1 MSKIDFG
8 IIFIAKENELDA
20 RNLYLD
26 IDSVFFSVD
35 EVIKTGRYKD
45 TNLSDLKM
53 VNVKFETTV
62 NTNAIKLFD
71 TKLFQIINGD
81 YTSNIDEKLESLV
94 NYCTNLDFNKIK
106 IENNFIEHPTNNI
119 NFNKEKKE
127 IIKEYYRTQIY
138 TAIEELEK
146 VLNPN
151 FVDKRIDILDIIEQ
165 MERKIKGQDKILES
179 LVPNIVLNQKLVETE
194 NLDLIRTQKVNILLD
209 GSTGTG
215 KTLMVNELSNILD
228 IPVVVRSA
236 TNYSTVGYVGE
247 SLNAVLADLIRKTGG
262 DLSRAKRG
270 IVCLDEIDKLGDS
283 TLEIRK
289 GLMQELLTW
298 ISGTSVKVLV
308 GKKEYSFDTSLLTF
322 VFLGAFSKIKDNK
335 SSIGFNST
343 KTVKSNTK
351 DYIEFGMNREFMG
364 RLNLKLVLNDL
375 NKDILLDIL
384 LNSNISPLKSFI
396 QIGKLYDVD
405 IDYTE
410 EFVNQV
416 VYLALKND
424 TGARGLLTI
433 MNEVKSKLLIPIMT
447 GEIES
452 ITLTE
457 DVLSDDFSIELKKPR
472 TLSFN

>member
-8 IIFIAKENELDA
+8 IIFIAKESELDA

-106 IENNFIEHPTNNI
+106 IENNFIEHPTNSMNS
-119 NFNKEKKE
+119 NKEKKE

-179 LVPNIVLNQKLVETE
+179 LVPNIVLNQKIVETE
-194 NLDLIRTQKVNILLD
+194 NIDLIRTQKVNILLD

-215 KTLMVNELSNILD
+215 KTLMVNELSSILD

-322 VFLGAFSKIKDNK
+322 VFLGAFSKIKDSK

-457 DVLSDDFSIELKKPR
+457 NVLSDDFSIELRKPR
-472 TLSFN
+472 ILSFN

>member
-8 IIFIAKENELDA
+8 IIFIAKESELDA

-106 IENNFIEHPTNNI
+106 IENNFIEHPTNSM
-119 NFNKEKKE
+119 NFNGGKTE

-138 TAIEELEK
+138 TAMAELEK

-151 FVDKRIDILDIIEQ
+151 FIDKRIDILDIIEQ
-165 MERKIKGQDKILES
+165 MECKIKGQDKILES
-179 LVPNIVLNQKLVETE
+179 LVPNIVLNQKIVETE
-194 NLDLIRTQKVNILLD
+194 NIDLIRTQKVNILLD

-215 KTLMVNELSNILD
+215 KTLMVNELSSILD

-247 SLNAVLADLIRKTGG
+247 SLNTVLADLIRKTGG

-298 ISGTSVKVLV
+298 ISGTSVKVSV
-308 GKKEYSFDTSLLTF
+308 GKKEMD
-322 VFLGAFSKIKDNK
+322 
-335 SSIGFNST
+335 
-343 KTVKSNTK
+343 
-351 DYIEFGMNREFMG
+351 
-364 RLNLKLVLNDL
+364 
-375 NKDILLDIL
+375 
-384 LNSNISPLKSFI
+384 
-396 QIGKLYDVD
+396 
-405 IDYTE
+405 
-410 EFVNQV
+410 
-416 VYLALKND
+416 
-424 TGARGLLTI
+424 
-433 MNEVKSKLLIPIMT
+433 
-447 GEIES
+447 
-452 ITLTE
+452 
-457 DVLSDDFSIELKKPR
+457 
-472 TLSFN
+472 

>member
-8 IIFIAKENELDA
+8 IIFIAKESELDA

-106 IENNFIEHPTNNI
+106 IENNFIEHPTNSM
-119 NFNKEKKE
+119 NFNGGKTE

-138 TAIEELEK
+138 TAMAELEK

-151 FVDKRIDILDIIEQ
+151 FIDKRIDILDIIEQ
-165 MERKIKGQDKILES
+165 MECKIKGQDKILES
-179 LVPNIVLNQKLVETE
+179 LVPNIVLNQKIVETE
-194 NLDLIRTQKVNILLD
+194 NIDLIRTQKVNILLD

-215 KTLMVNELSNILD
+215 KTLMVNELSSILD

-247 SLNAVLADLIRKTGG
+247 SLKTVLADLIRKTGG

-270 IVCLDEIDKLGDS
+270 IICLDEIDKLGDS

-298 ISGTSVKVLV
+298 ISGTSVKVNV

-322 VFLGAFSKIKDNK
+322 GFLGAFSKIKDNK

-410 EFVNQV
+410 GFINQV

-447 GEIES
+447 GELES

-457 DVLSDDFSIELKKPR
+457 DVLSNDFSIELKKPR

>member
-8 IIFIAKENELDA
+8 IIFNPKESKLDA
-20 RNLYLD
+20 RNLYLE
-26 IDSVFFSVD
+26 IESVFFSVD
-35 EVIKTGRYKD
+35 EVVKTGRYKD
-45 TNLSDLKM
+45 TNISDLKM
-53 VNVKFETTV
+53 VHVKFETTV
-62 NTNAIKLFD
+62 NTNSIKLFD
-71 TKLFQIINGD
+71 TKLYQLVSGD
-81 YTSNIDEKLESLV
+81 YSSNIDEKLEKLV
-94 NYCTNLDFNKIK
+94 DYCTMIDFNKIK
-106 IENNFIEHPTNNI
+106 IVNNYVEFVSNYINSSEDKIEI
-119 NFNKEKKE
+119 V
-127 IIKEYYRTQIY
+127 KEYYRTKIY
-138 TAIEELEK
+138 NAIKELERE
-146 VLNPN
+146 LNPD
-151 FVDKRIDILDIIEQ
+151 FIDKGSDILDIIEN
-165 MERKIKGQDKILES
+165 MKDKIKGQDKVIES
-179 LVPNIVLNQKLVETE
+179 LVPNIVLNQRIVETE

-228 IPVVVRSA
+228 IPVVIRSA

-247 SLNAVLADLIRKTGG
+247 SLNVILADLIRKTGG

-283 TLEIRK
+283 GLEIRK

-298 ISGTSVKVLV
+298 ISGTSVKVSV

-322 VFLGAFSKIKDNK
+322 VFLGAFSKIKDSK

-343 KTVKSNTK
+343 KTVKTNTK
-351 DYIEFGMNREFMG
+351 DYVEFGMNREFIG

-375 NKDILLDIL
+375 DKDILLDIL
-384 LNSNISPLKSFI
+384 INSSISPLKSFI

-416 VYLALKND
+416 VYLSLKND
-424 TGARGLLTI
+424 TGARGLLSI

-447 GEIES
+447 REIES

-457 DVLSDDFSIELKKPR
+457 DILTEDYQLEIGKSR
-472 TLSFN
+472 TLSIN

>member
-8 IIFIAKENELDA
+8 IIFIAKKSELDA

-62 NTNAIKLFD
+62 NTNSIKLFD

-106 IENNFIEHPTNNI
+106 IENNFIEHPI
-119 NFNKEKKE
+119 NGGKTE

-138 TAIEELEK
+138 TAMAELEK

-151 FVDKRIDILDIIEQ
+151 FIDKRIDILDIIEQ
-165 MERKIKGQDKILES
+165 MECKIKGQDKILES
-179 LVPNIVLNQKLVETE
+179 LVPNIVLNQKIVETE
-194 NLDLIRTQKVNILLD
+194 NIDLIRTQKVNILLD

-215 KTLMVNELSNILD
+215 KTLMVNELSSILD

-247 SLNAVLADLIRKTGG
+247 SLNTVLADLIRKTGG
-262 DLSRAKRG
+262 DLARAKRG

-298 ISGTSVKVLV
+298 ISGTSVKLNV
-308 GKKEYSFDTSLLTF
+308 GKKEYSFGYGDWNR
-322 VFLGAFSKIKDNK
+322 K
-335 SSIGFNST
+335 
-343 KTVKSNTK
+343 NT
-351 DYIEFGMNREFMG
+351 YCIRHG
-364 RLNLKLVLNDL
+364 L
-375 NKDILLDIL
+375 
-384 LNSNISPLKSFI
+384 SF
-396 QIGKLYDVD
+396 
-405 IDYTE
+405 
-410 EFVNQV
+410 
-416 VYLALKND
+416 LKN
-424 TGARGLLTI
+424 
-433 MNEVKSKLLIPIMT
+433 EPIQAY
-447 GEIES
+447 IVS
-452 ITLTE
+452 C
-457 DVLSDDFSIELKKPR
+457 
-472 TLSFN
+472 

>member
-1 MSKIDFG
+1 
-8 IIFIAKENELDA
+8 
-20 RNLYLD
+20 
-26 IDSVFFSVD
+26 
-35 EVIKTGRYKD
+35 
-45 TNLSDLKM
+45 
-53 VNVKFETTV
+53 
-62 NTNAIKLFD
+62 
-71 TKLFQIINGD
+71 
-81 YTSNIDEKLESLV
+81 
-94 NYCTNLDFNKIK
+94 
-106 IENNFIEHPTNNI
+106 
-119 NFNKEKKE
+119 
-127 IIKEYYRTQIY
+127 
-138 TAIEELEK
+138 
-146 VLNPN
+146 
-151 FVDKRIDILDIIEQ
+151 
-165 MERKIKGQDKILES
+165 MECKIKGQDKILES

-457 DVLSDDFSIELKKPR
+457 DVLSDDFSIELKRPR
-472 TLSFN
+472 ILSFN

>member
-8 IIFIAKENELDA
+8 IIFNAKESELDA

-26 IDSVFFSVD
+26 IESVFFCVD
-35 EVIKTGRYKD
+35 EVIKTGIYKD
-45 TNLSDLKM
+45 TNISDLKM
-53 VNVKFETTV
+53 VEAKFETTV

-71 TKLFQIINGD
+71 TKLYQTISGD
-81 YTSNIDEKLESLV
+81 YSMNIDETLEKLV
-94 NYCTNLDFNKIK
+94 NYCTVIEFNKIK
-106 IENNFIEHPTNNI
+106 IINDYIEFPDKRLNTK
-119 NFNKEKKE
+119 KEK
-127 IIKEYYRTQIY
+127 IDIVKEYFRTKIY
-138 TAIEELEK
+138 ESMEELEK

-151 FVDKRIDILDIIEQ
+151 FIDNRVDVLDIIEQ
-165 MERKIKGQDKILES
+165 MEYKIKGQDKILES
-179 LVPNIVLNQKLVETE
+179 LVPNIILNQKIVETE
-194 NLDLIRTQKVNILLD
+194 NIDLIRTQKVNILLD

-215 KTLMVNELSNILD
+215 KTLMVNELSSILD

-247 SLNAVLADLIRKTGG
+247 SLNTVLADLIRKTGG

-298 ISGTSVKVLV
+298 ISGTSVKVSV

-322 VFLGAFSKIKDNK
+322 VFLGAFSKIKDNM

-351 DYIEFGMNREFMG
+351 DYVEFGMNREFMG

-384 LNSNISPLKSFI
+384 LNSKISPLKSFI

-410 EFVNQV
+410 GFVNQV

-424 TGARGLLTI
+424 TGARGLQTI

-457 DVLSDDFSIELKKPR
+457 DVLSDEFNIELKRPR